1 MSLFKHYRHL
11 YKEPERFTPAE
22 ARARK
27 LTLMLEREHRFA
39 QVPNFK
45 SKLSA
50 LSQATPKKVL
60 VNTRRVVNDQKAFGH
75 KAALIAA
82 ALSQFKDTDFADP
95 KKRAQYRDLRKQQEL
110 LRFAGKARGGQ
121 QKVTPTG
128 GDKRRYDPTGKAY
141 ASLTSGNI
149 AKLSLR
155 GWSQVFRFPS
165 VTIPCIQRHVRRE
178 VMFAKGFGG
187 RGYRGRKRRTYA
199 SDIPC

>member
-1 MSLFKHYRHL
+1 MSLFKHYRHF

-27 LTLMLEREHRFA
+27 LTLMLEREKRFA
-39 QVPNFK
+39 QVPNFQ

-50 LSQATPKKVL
+50 LSQANKKVL
-60 VNTRRVVNDQKAFGH
+60 VNTRRVVNDHKAYGH

-82 ALSQFKDTDFADP
+82 ALAQFKDTDFADP
-95 KKRAQYRDLRKQQEL
+95 AKRAQYRDLRKKQEL
-110 LRFAGKARGGQ
+110 LRFAGKSRGGQ

-165 VTIPCIQRHVRRE
+165 VTIPCVQRHVRRE
-178 VMFAKGFGG
+178 VMFAKGKAG
-187 RGYRGRKRRTYA
+187 RGYRVKHRRNWS

>member
-1 MSLFKHYRHL
+1 MGLFKHYRHL

-22 ARARK
+22 ARAKR
-27 LTLMLEREHRFA
+27 LSAMLEREHRFLQA
-39 QVPNFK
+39 PNFPER
-45 SKLSA
+45 LSA
-50 LSQATPKKVL
+50 LSQATTKKVL
-60 VNTRRVVNDQKAFGH
+60 VNTRRVVNDQKTFGH

-82 ALSQFKDTDFADP
+82 ALSQFKEKDFADP

-110 LRFAGKARGGQ
+110 LRFAGKSRGGQ

-155 GWSQVFRFPS
+155 GWSQVFRFPA
-165 VTIPCIQRHVRRE
+165 VTIPCVQRNVRRQ

-187 RGYRGRKRRTYA
+187 RGYRGKKRRTWS